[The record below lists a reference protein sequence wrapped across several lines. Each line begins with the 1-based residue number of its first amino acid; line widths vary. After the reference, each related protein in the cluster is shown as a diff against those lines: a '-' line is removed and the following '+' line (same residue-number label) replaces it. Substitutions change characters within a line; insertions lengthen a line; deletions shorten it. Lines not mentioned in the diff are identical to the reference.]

1 MSKRLYRSRKDVM
14 IAGIC
19 GGMAEY
25 FDIDPVIVRLLT
37 VLLAFAGG
45 AAILIYLLGWLII
58 PKAPEGNEA
67 VAPAVETPSSETSED
82 KGNRGR
88 LVAGLILLIF
98 GFIFLASNFFP
109 WFHFGKLWPLI
120 LIVVGV
126 VVIFKSA

>member
-1 MSKRLYRSRKDVM
+1 MNKRLYRSRKDVM
-14 IAGIC
+14 IAGVC

-37 VLLAFAGG
+37 VLLVFAGG

-67 VAPAVETPSSETSED
+67 VVTTEENHSSETSEE

-88 LVAGLILLIF
+88 LLAGVILLIL
-98 GFIFLASNFFP
+98 GFIFLASNFMP
-109 WFHFGKLWPLI
+109 WFQFGKLWPLL
-120 LIVVGV
+120 LIVIGIV
-126 VVIFKSA
+126 VLFKSA

>member
-1 MSKRLYRSRKDVM
+1 MNKRLDRSRKDVM
-14 IAGIC
+14 IAGVC

-37 VLLAFAGG
+37 VLLVFAGG

-67 VAPAVETPSSETSED
+67 VATTEKTPSPETSED

-88 LVAGLILLIF
+88 LVAGVILLIL
-98 GFIFLASNFFP
+98 GFIFLASNFMP
-109 WFHFGKLWPLI
+109 WFQFGKLWPLL
-120 LIVVGV
+120 LIVIGIV
-126 VVIFKSA
+126 VLFKSA